1 MSFSFYLLNVPVLNL
16 IWAFTDRW
24 TWASQYALEL
34 GLCVGL
40 LSVALTWP
48 LAVASERWIERPAIA
63 AGRMISAWI
72 GRSIGKPRPVPSVGE
87 QVMVPS
93 QSG

>member
-1 MSFSFYLLNVPVLNL
+1 MSFSFYLLNVPVPNL

-63 AGRMISAWI
+63 PDA
-72 GRSIGKPRPVPSVGE
+72 
-87 QVMVPS
+87 
-93 QSG
+93 